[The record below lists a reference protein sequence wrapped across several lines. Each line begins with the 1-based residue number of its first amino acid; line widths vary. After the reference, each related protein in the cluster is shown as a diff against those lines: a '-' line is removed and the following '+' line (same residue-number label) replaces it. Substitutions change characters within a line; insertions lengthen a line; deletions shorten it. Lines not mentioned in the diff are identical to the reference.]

1 MSPRR
6 RSHSPREYAYSHSVV
21 ALIHFLGLQA
31 HSITKQVHDHY
42 LPLLLHHDPA
52 NITTE
57 QEITARNRLFNID
70 GFGVAYYTPTLT
82 AFNIDPADDGQLRPA
97 LYKNAQPPLHD
108 TNFRS
113 LCANTS
119 STAVFAHIRAATAT
133 PITSVNNHPFVFG
146 RHTFMHNGVVADF
159 LSISRDL
166 VALLDEDSYA
176 NIHGSTD
183 SEHVAA
189 LYITYLTGGKGEA
202 SWEIQYSPE
211 EMRDAMKKA
220 IGTIISLQK
229 KHLGPKAQ
237 PNSLNL
243 CATDGNQLVA
253 FRVRNHATEQPP
265 SLYWSTSAGVTLN
278 RKFPDH
284 PDGKENPKAYKQEE
298 EHGKHVIVASEPTT
312 YNTEEW
318 KLIEKN
324 WCVLVGKEGE
334 GRVEDIE
341 IQAAWDS
348 NYDPTA

>member
-1 MSPRR
+1 MR
-6 RSHSPREYAYSHSVV
+6 
-21 ALIHFLGLQA
+21 LLGCQA

-42 LPLLLHHDPA
+42 LPLLLHHDIA

-57 QEITARNRLFNID
+57 QEITARNRLLNID
-70 GFGVAYYTPTLT
+70 GFGVAFYTPTLT
-82 AFNIDPADDGQLRPA
+82 AFNTDPADDGQLRPA

-166 VALLDEDSYA
+166 LALLDEDSYA

-189 LYITYLTGGKGEA
+189 LYITYLTSGKGKE
-202 SWEIQYSPE
+202 SWEFQYTPE

-220 IGTIISLQK
+220 IGTIVSLQK
-229 KHLGPKAQ
+229 KRLGTKAQ

-243 CATDGNQLVA
+243 CATDGDQLVA

-265 SLYWSTSAGVTLN
+265 SLYWSSSAGVTLN
-278 RKFPDH
+278 RKFPDSAN
-284 PDGKENPKAYKQEE
+284 GKENPKAYKKGD
-298 EHGKHVIVASEPTT
+298 EHGRHVIVASEPTT

-324 WCVLVGKEGE
+324 CCVLVGKEGVGNGE
-334 GRVEDIE
+334 E
-341 IQAAWDS
+341 IGIPGEWNSD
-348 NYDPTA
+348 YGGKGY